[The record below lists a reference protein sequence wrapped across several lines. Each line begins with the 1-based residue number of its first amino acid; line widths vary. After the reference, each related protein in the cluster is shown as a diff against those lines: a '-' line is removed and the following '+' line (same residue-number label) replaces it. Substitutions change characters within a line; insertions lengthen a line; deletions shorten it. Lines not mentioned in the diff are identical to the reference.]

1 MLALPL
7 QHMHHE
13 SEEWCYCV
21 GLAAGITCFLLPE
34 LFVTEPPRCSFPF
47 SSLCF
52 LHEGNFPGKLSRRF
66 STNCK
71 QTLYVRYSALICMY
85 TLMAAYVYM
94 YASIDL
100 LFHALIYLF
109 IYRDKSTMKLIKFQV
124 SESLLLERPQKQQS
138 LAKCL

>member
-1 MLALPL
+1 
-7 QHMHHE
+7 
-13 SEEWCYCV
+13 
-21 GLAAGITCFLLPE
+21 
-34 LFVTEPPRCSFPF
+34 
-47 SSLCF
+47 
-52 LHEGNFPGKLSRRF
+52 
-66 STNCK
+66 
-71 QTLYVRYSALICMY
+71 
-85 TLMAAYVYM
+85 MAAYVYM